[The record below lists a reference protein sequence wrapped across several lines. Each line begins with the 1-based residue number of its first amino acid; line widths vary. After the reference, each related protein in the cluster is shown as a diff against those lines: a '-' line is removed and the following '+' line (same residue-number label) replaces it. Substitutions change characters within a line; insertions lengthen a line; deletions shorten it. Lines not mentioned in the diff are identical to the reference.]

1 MFLQNMGT
9 AVVLENAYVRRA
21 MRGPCVILTPTPVV
35 TRPPVFTEIALTLEL
50 VSTPVAV
57 TWGSQDLTV
66 TLTLMNVPFLPAS
79 MEQLVK

>member
-1 MFLQNMGT
+1 MET
-9 AVVLENAYVRRA
+9 ALVLVNAYVRRA
-21 MRGPCVILTPTPVV
+21 MRGPCVILTLTPVV
-35 TRPPVFTEIALTLEL
+35 IRPPVFTEIALTLEV

-57 TWGSQDLTV
+57 TWGSQDLIV